1 MTDNFDTGHS
11 TRAEAFAGTS
21 AVMDPVAVPT
31 VLVFN
36 DVASLV
42 ESLRPPESELPI
54 EREQPTTVRGASPMA
69 RPTAVAV
76 NSGYAVPDQAA
87 DPAPAPTVARTP
99 SPPAAP
105 PGPPPAPEA
114 STQTD
119 PVDVITDE
127 ERTRYGLLLDSAAER
142 GLLDPADYEIRL
154 RELAEATTT
163 AQMTDIVAELPA
175 FAGGSAG
182 PAATRS
188 RRSIQS
194 ANRADR
200 PAGQRRRLIMWAVMG
215 LLVVVALV
223 SLVILALS
231 AERLSRSRNSSL
243 PPTPVATRPVSA
255 LRL

>member
-1 MTDNFDTGHS
+1 MTDAPDPGHS
-11 TRAEAFAGTS
+11 PAAEAPGAS
-21 AVMDPVAVPT
+21 T

-42 ESLRPPESELPI
+42 QSIGLHEYGSPA
-54 EREQPTTVRGASPMA
+54 ERLGSTADAGVA
-69 RPTAVAV
+69 TAVLPSREPAV
-76 NSGYAVPDQAA
+76 VGQVAAPNRGRPVAVPVR
-87 DPAPAPTVARTP
+87 PAGVE
-99 SPPAAP
+99 P
-105 PGPPPAPEA
+105 PGGQSGQE
-114 STQTD
+114 
-119 PVDVITDE
+119 VITDE

-163 AQMTDIVAELPA
+163 AQMVEIVTELPA
-175 FAGGSAG
+175 FTPRAPG
-182 PAATRS
+182 PTPARS

-194 ANRADR
+194 ANRAGSA
-200 PAGQRRRLIMWAVMG
+200 AGQRRRVVTWALMG

-231 AERLSRSRNSSL
+231 AERLSHSRTGSL
-243 PPTPVATRPVSA
+243 APTPAPTRPVSA

>member
-1 MTDNFDTGHS
+1 
-11 TRAEAFAGTS
+11 
-21 AVMDPVAVPT
+21 MDPVAVPT

-54 EREQPTTVRGASPMA
+54 EREQPTTVRGASPTA
-69 RPTAVAV
+69 RPTAAVAV
-76 NSGYAVPDQAA
+76 NGGSAPPDQAA
-87 DPAPAPTVARTP
+87 DPASAPTVARTP

-119 PVDVITDE
+119 PVEVITDE

-182 PAATRS
+182 PGRPDPDGPSS
-188 RRSIQS
+188 R
-194 ANRADR
+194 
-200 PAGQRRRLIMWAVMG
+200 
-215 LLVVVALV
+215 
-223 SLVILALS
+223 
-231 AERLSRSRNSSL
+231 
-243 PPTPVATRPVSA
+243 PTGRTDRPVSGA
-255 LRL
+255 G